1 MTHRDGSSRSSC
13 RRRTLLLRQASL
25 LTLHACMGGQGMQAY
40 HTIPYHTIRTLIDTF
55 QTYICMYTVRCAT
68 AALVALSS
76 LCLVCPHD

>member
-40 HTIPYHTIRTLIDTF
+40 HTIPYHTYVDRHIPDIHMYVHSQMCNCSSGCTF
-55 QTYICMYTVRCAT
+55 
-68 AALVALSS
+68 LSVS
-76 LCLVCPHD
+76 CVSP